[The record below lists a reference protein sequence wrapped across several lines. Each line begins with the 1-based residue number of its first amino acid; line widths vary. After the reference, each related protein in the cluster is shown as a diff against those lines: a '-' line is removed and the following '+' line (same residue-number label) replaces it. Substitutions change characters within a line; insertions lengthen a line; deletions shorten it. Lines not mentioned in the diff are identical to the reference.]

1 MQAVIIAGGK
11 GSRLR
16 PLTLKQ
22 PKPLIPLLD
31 VPFLQWLV
39 ERCAAAGLTDILV
52 NVGYLG
58 SQIEDFLGS
67 GSQFGVQIRY
77 IREAAPLDTAG
88 SMLLAK
94 PYYTGDPLVV
104 FNADILTALSLPALM
119 EHHLHQQFTHGAVAT
134 LTLTRVQ
141 DITAYGLVETTPQG
155 QILAFREKPT
165 PAEAQTI
172 TTDTINAGTYILDPR
187 IFDDYLVGDPLSFE
201 RQVFPEL
208 LKQGAYMSAYV
219 DTCYWRDLGTPHSFY
234 QGQLDILTQR
244 MPDFPLPSCTE
255 HQPGIWIHTSAEA
268 HPEARLEAPC
278 YIGPYSR
285 LGSQAHLPAGT
296 ILGSHCWVNRAVLP
310 GVYAPGTLVA

>member
-16 PLTLKQ
+16 PFTLKQ
-22 PKPLIPLLD
+22 PKPLIPLLE

-58 SQIEDFLGS
+58 SHIEGFLGS

-77 IREAAPLDTAG
+77 IREESPLDTAG

-119 EHHLHQQFTHGAVAT
+119 EFHCCQQALHGAVAT
-134 LTLTRVQ
+134 LTLTRVE
-141 DITAYGLVETTPQG
+141 DVTAYGLVEATPSG
-155 QILAFREKPT
+155 QIVAFREKPS
-165 PAEAQTI
+165 PEEAKTI
-172 TTDTINAGTYILDPR
+172 TTNTINAGTYVLDPG
-187 IFDDYLVGDPLSFE
+187 IFDPYPVGDPLSFE

-208 LKQGAYMSAYV
+208 LRQGAYLSAYV
-219 DTCYWRDLGTPHSFY
+219 DTSYWRDLGTPHSYY

-244 MPDFPLPSCTE
+244 MPDFPLPDHE
-255 HQPGIWIHTSAEA
+255 QPQPGVWIHTTAET
-268 HPEARLEAPC
+268 HPEACLNAPC
-278 YIGPYSR
+278 YVGSYCR
-285 LGSQAHLPAGT
+285 LGSQAHLAAGT
-296 ILGSHCWVNRAVLP
+296 ILGSHSWVNGRVLP
-310 GVYAPGTLVA
+310 GVYAPGTLVV